1 MQKYD
6 SYKDS
11 GVQWIGEIPN
21 HWEVMPLKRTGSFG
35 NGLTYSPTDVCENGV
50 LVLRSSNIQNSKMD
64 YEDCVYVKSAPNDLL
79 VQKGDIIIC
88 SRNGS
93 AALVGKCAIVDDDIN
108 ATFGAFMMRYVP
120 SIDRM
125 FGFYLFQ
132 TAISF
137 YKGLFAT
144 TTINQLTKNV
154 IDQMFV
160 SLPPNEEQ
168 IKIAEYLDN
177 KCNKIDNV
185 IATQEKRVELLRELK
200 QSVITRAVT
209 RGINPDAKMKD
220 SGIEWIGDIPEHW
233 EIKKIKYL
241 KSSEPNAFVDGPFGS
256 NLKSQHFIQD
266 GDVYVIESGMITTG
280 KFISKDFKTITKEHF
295 ATIQRSECK
304 AHDIIIAK
312 IGMNYGMAGELP
324 NLDKPSVVSGNSLK
338 ITLDNTKILN
348 PIFVYLMEV
357 VKKNG
362 GYIGLV
368 QETAQPALSLSGLNN
383 FGLPV
388 APIEEQEAMITYV
401 EQQVNKL
408 ESSITKTLR
417 QIELLKEYKQSL
429 ITEVV
434 TGKRKV
440 C

>member
-1 MQKYD
+1 
-6 SYKDS
+6 
-11 GVQWIGEIPN
+11 
-21 HWEVMPLKRTGSFG
+21 
-35 NGLTYSPTDVCENGV
+35 
-50 LVLRSSNIQNSKMD
+50 
-64 YEDCVYVKSAPNDLL
+64 
-79 VQKGDIIIC
+79 
-88 SRNGS
+88 
-93 AALVGKCAIVDDDIN
+93 
-108 ATFGAFMMRYVP
+108 
-120 SIDRM
+120 
-125 FGFYLFQ
+125 
-132 TAISF
+132 
-137 YKGLFAT
+137 
-144 TTINQLTKNV
+144 
-154 IDQMFV
+154 
-160 SLPPNEEQ
+160 
-168 IKIAEYLDN
+168 
-177 KCNKIDNV
+177 
-185 IATQEKRVELLRELK
+185 
-200 QSVITRAVT
+200 
-209 RGINPDAKMKD
+209 
-220 SGIEWIGDIPEHW
+220 
-233 EIKKIKYL
+233 
-241 KSSEPNAFVDGPFGS
+241 
-256 NLKSQHFIQD
+256 
-266 GDVYVIESGMITTG
+266 
-280 KFISKDFKTITKEHF
+280 
-295 ATIQRSECK
+295 
-304 AHDIIIAK
+304 
-312 IGMNYGMAGELP
+312 MNYGMAGELP